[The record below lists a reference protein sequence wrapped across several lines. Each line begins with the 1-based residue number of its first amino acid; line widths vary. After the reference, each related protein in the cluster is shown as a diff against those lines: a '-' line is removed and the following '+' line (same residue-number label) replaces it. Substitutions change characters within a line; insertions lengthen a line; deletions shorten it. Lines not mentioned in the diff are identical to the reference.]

1 MRQYNG
7 FSMIELVFVI
17 VVIGILASA
26 SIPQLNRDLRQE
38 AISSIVSSLRQTQ
51 QLALN
56 DSKHD
61 FNDPQWQK
69 SYWKWRYTVCKK
81 GDIFYIVTSNTDN
94 RTNADREESAID
106 PSNYKYIYQS
116 NYICR
121 EDAKE
126 NILDSPKVLITKR
139 FAITSIDSKGG
150 CDGFQHVAFDN
161 LGRPH
166 SGIDGYSQ
174 PDYRFLLKDD
184 CSFTFNFEK
193 DGFFTSDIKPFTII
207 IEAITGRVSIERKND

>member
-1 MRQYNG
+1 
-7 FSMIELVFVI
+7 MIELVFII

-26 SIPQLNRDLRQE
+26 SISQLNRDLRQE
-38 AISSIVSSLRQTQ
+38 AINSIISSLRQTQ

-61 FNDPQWQK
+61 FDDPQWQK
-69 SYWKWRYTVCKK
+69 SYWKWRYTVCQK

-94 RTNADREESAID
+94 RTNADRIESAID
-106 PSNYKYIYQS
+106 SSNHKYLYQS

-121 EDAKE
+121 ENAKE
-126 NILDSPKVLITKR
+126 NILDSSNVLLTKR
-139 FAITSIDSKGG
+139 FAIVSIINQGG
-150 CDGFQHVAFDN
+150 CKGFQHVAFDN

-166 SGIDGYSQ
+166 SGIDGYTR
-174 PDYRFLLKDD
+174 PTYEFLLKDD
-184 CSFTFNFEK
+184 CRFTFNFKK
-193 DGFFTSDIKPFTII
+193 DGFFTSNIKPFTII

>member
-1 MRQYNG
+1 
-7 FSMIELVFVI
+7 MIELVFVI
-17 VVIGILASA
+17 VVIGILSL
-26 SIPQLNRDLRQE
+26 SFSPQVNRDLREE
-38 AISSIVSSLRQTQ
+38 AKDTIISALYQTK

-56 DSKHD
+56 DSKHNL
-61 FNDPQWQK
+61 NDPQWQK

-106 PSNYKYIYQS
+106 PSNHKYIYQS

-126 NILDSPKVLITKR
+126 NPLDSPKVLITKR

-166 SGIDGYSQ
+166 SGIDGYTKPNYQ
-174 PDYRFLLKDD
+174 FMLKED
-184 CSFTFNFEK
+184 CSFTFNFDK
-193 DGFFTSDIKPFTII
+193 DGLFTSELKPFTII
-207 IEAITGRVSIERKND
+207 IEAITGRIYFKKSIN